1 MNRTESL
8 IARALTAIILAS
20 WGYVLYHVVTA

>member
-1 MNRTESL
+1 MNRTKAN

-20 WGYVLYHVVTA
+20 WGYVLWVIL